1 MNNPFK
7 KILFHQ
13 EVPIE
18 LKQKVLNDINLIKLL
33 MDISDLFLI
42 KFPSTLHGI
51 LNTNQNKKKDD

>member
-13 EVPIE
+13 EVPIA

-33 MDISDLFLI
+33 MDITDLFLI
-42 KFPSTLHGI
+42 KFPNTLHGI